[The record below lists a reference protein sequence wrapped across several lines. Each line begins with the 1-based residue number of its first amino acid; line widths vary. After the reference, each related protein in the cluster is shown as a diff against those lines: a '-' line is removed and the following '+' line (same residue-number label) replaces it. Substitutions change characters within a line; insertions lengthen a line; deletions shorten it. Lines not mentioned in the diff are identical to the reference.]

1 MYDPGLWTASQE
13 IWASTDSDTG
23 DVNSVSAMGDECRV
37 CPVGVGQE
45 SGVGLGLGLAALNP
59 IMHHLVKG
67 IKIPVFDDAAED
79 WPSFMWDFR
88 EFLQKLSPTKEIAD
102 AYKLGLLEQAITPT
116 LRGEIKLMRK
126 RNGGTVTYP
135 EVLAR
140 FEARYST
147 GGVAKLRKKWNEVS
161 MNTSGKISSKQLRE
175 FQVNFLSCADYVKDT
190 TPQEVRRVL
199 MQKLP
204 PWMKTWVAE
213 AEQKKERNRPI
224 VQIIAVEGMTE
235 ESMKRTI
242 KKLIGDPRSKC
253 NAWVEICTVSLS
265 MIMIWPKNCSRSTRV
280 RLRRGVGLC
289 KSASWSKVSMLS
301 KFLRCSTINW
311 PIAKGWIHIM

>member
-1 MYDPGLWTASQE
+1 
-13 IWASTDSDTG
+13 
-23 DVNSVSAMGDECRV
+23 
-37 CPVGVGQE
+37 
-45 SGVGLGLGLAALNP
+45 
-59 IMHHLVKG
+59 
-67 IKIPVFDDAAED
+67 
-79 WPSFMWDFR
+79 
-88 EFLQKLSPTKEIAD
+88 
-102 AYKLGLLEQAITPT
+102 
-116 LRGEIKLMRK
+116 MRK

-213 AEQKKERNRPI
+213 AEQKKERNRSI

-235 ESMKRTI
+235 ESMKRSI
-242 KKLIGDPRSKC
+242 KKLIGEPPIKVQCMGGNLYRLTFNDYDLAKKLLAFHSRKIAEGGRPLQISLVEQSF
-253 NAWVEICTVSLS
+253 NALEI
-265 MIMIWPKNCSRSTRV
+265 
-280 RLRRGVGLC
+280 
-289 KSASWSKVSMLS
+289 
-301 KFLRCSTINW
+301 LRCCTTNW
-311 PIAKGWIHIM
+311 PTVKGWIHIM